1 MNSKEVLY
9 DAKEFRDIREMI
21 NESAQKYA
29 KCYKRIL
36 IN

>member
-1 MNSKEVLY
+1 MNNKEVLY

-29 KCYKRIL
+29 NNIAFIVK
-36 IN
+36 